1 MGSLN
6 LEKIILTPLAEF
18 PLLEGNVMHGLKS
31 TDIGYEEFGEAYFSW
46 INHGSIKAWKMH
58 TKMVMNLIVPM
69 GQVKFVF
76 FVNNDS
82 VHNKFR
88 VIEIGESNYQ
98 RLTVPSG
105 IWFGFKGLGKT
116 KSLVCNIS
124 NILHSENEV
133 IRKHIKE
140 VSFDWNL

>member
-1 MGSLN
+1 MGALTLN
-6 LEKIILTPLAEF
+6 EILITPLAEF
-18 PLLEGNVMHGLKS
+18 QLLEGNVLHGLKS
-31 TDIGYEEFGEAYFSW
+31 TDTGYEKFGEIYFSW

-58 TKMVMNLIVPM
+58 TKMVMNLIVPV

-76 FVNNDS
+76 FVNNDTTE
-82 VHNKFR
+82 NKFR
-88 VIEIGESNYQ
+88 EIEIGERNYQ
-98 RLTVPSG
+98 RLTVPAG

-133 IRKHIKE
+133 IRKHLDA